1 MEKTRSKSKT
11 KSHGNTQK
19 EVKGRNEEEEFFDNI
34 LDIDISKPR
43 SGYIIFS
50 TEQKIDYDHAKDGIG
65 GRAAI
70 VSEKWNKLTKKQ
82 KEVYEKKAEEDA
94 KRYERDMGL
103 VKKYLL
109 NPDKLKDSRTPF
121 ALFKDIYVHDYMN
134 DNDVDYSTAS
144 EQARIEWNSM
154 SKSEKDAWND
164 QLNKEKETL
173 KDIRNY
179 KPGFK
184 NAYALYVHDRI
195 VYDGLSRTDATADW
209 AKVGKKIKE
218 KYEKKAAEENE
229 ANEKLRDLYE
239 IANGLKPKRPR
250 GAIAIFMAEL
260 SQTDIETKNFLQ
272 EAHKRYKELSDDEK
286 AYYEKQHKIL
296 QLKYSIKKNEF
307 KKSNPEKLA
316 RSPSGYS
323 LWLSDNKEKVK
334 MNDGEKFNIGEFSS
348 KAHEAWLKE
357 PQHVRD
363 DYNNRAQKLKEESL
377 EATRFEDK
385 PIRPLNPYNLFVKSY
400 LEENRNKSLKGLT
413 PTERMT
419 KCGEAW
425 HKLSDNQKK
434 VYSDKYDKELEVYN
448 DQMAEYT
455 EKLEQ
460 NFKNRKNK
468 SQSKFRSNIQSKR
481 LQSASKRMS
490 SKSKS
495 KGASQI
501 MSQPKEVV
509 KAEDPKYNKDKSKS
523 VKKK

>member
-1 MEKTRSKSKT
+1 MEKSRSKSKT
-11 KSHGNTQK
+11 KSHGKTTK
-19 EVKGRNEEEEFFDNI
+19 DVKGRNEEEDFFDNI

-43 SGYIIFS
+43 SPYAIYS
-50 TEQKIDYDHAKDGIG
+50 SEQKIDYDQKKGIG
-65 GRAAI
+65 ERSVLI
-70 VSEKWNKLTKKQ
+70 SEMWKKLSKKQ
-82 KEVYEKKAEEDA
+82 KEAYEKKSEEESN
-94 KRYERDMGL
+94 RYEKDMAL

-109 NPDKLKDSRTPF
+109 NPDKLKDSRTPY

-134 DNDVDYSTAS
+134 NNDVDYATAS
-144 EQARIEWNSM
+144 DQARIEWNSM
-154 SKSEKDAWND
+154 SKSEKDVWSD

-195 VYDGLSRTDATADW
+195 VYDGLNRAEATADW
-209 AKVGKKIKE
+209 SKVGKKIKE

-250 GAIAIFMAEL
+250 GAIAIYMAEL

-272 EAHKRYKELSDDEK
+272 EAHKRFKELSDDEK

-316 RSPSGYS
+316 RTPSGYA
-323 LWLSDNKEKVK
+323 LWLAENKEKIK
-334 MNDGEKFNIGEFSS
+334 MNHGEKFNIGEFST
-348 KAHEAWLKE
+348 KAHEVWLKE

-363 DYNNRAQKLKEESL
+363 DYNNRAQKLKDESL

-385 PIRPLNPYNLFVKSY
+385 PVRPMNTYNLFVKSY

-413 PTERMT
+413 APERMV

-425 HKLSDNQKK
+425 HKLSENQKK
-434 VYSDKYDKELEVYN
+434 VYADKYEKELEVYN

-460 NFKNRKNK
+460 NFNNRKNK
-468 SQSKFRSNIQSKR
+468 SQSKFRDTIQSKR
-481 LQSASKRMS
+481 LKSASKRMS

-501 MSQPKEVV
+501 MSQPKVAAKV
-509 KAEDPKYNKDKSKS
+509 DDAKKDKERSKS